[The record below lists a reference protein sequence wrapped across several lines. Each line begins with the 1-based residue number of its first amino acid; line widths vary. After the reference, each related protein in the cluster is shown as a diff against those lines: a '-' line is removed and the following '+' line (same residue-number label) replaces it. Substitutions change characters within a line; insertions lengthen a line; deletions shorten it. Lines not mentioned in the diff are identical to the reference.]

1 MVTPSEPSPQEDD
14 ELVGLLR
21 KEAGF
26 ARKLARSLLFD
37 EQLADDVVQQ
47 AWLTAIE
54 HPPAHRRSLR
64 GWFLTVVRNLALK
77 ALRSRQR
84 RSARER
90 GAALAESV
98 ESTAQS
104 VEREHVLR
112 SMTDAVLAL
121 DEPYR
126 HTILARFFDDL
137 PPRVIAAQD
146 GVPIPTVQS
155 RITRGLAKLREK
167 LDHDQGGAPS
177 SRMALGLLA
186 FADPAWFAA
195 LTGGGGS
202 GALKTT
208 GDGGHTLSTG
218 SASGSSTAPWLV
230 PVAVASTALV
240 VVTLLFFLGDDAPAP
255 IDVDVAPRA
264 RAPRDPRLDAIE
276 ADLDAGD
283 RTRTGAKRVA
293 GAPPRGLAADAT
305 ALRVLVRRQA
315 DGAPAAGIAVR
326 CIEWSRANA
335 RLVAT
340 ERETDGDGYVWFTAV
355 EAGLATLLLDR
366 GGRADVTVAASTWND
381 AFLWCPMGI
390 EVHGRVWTESRQPA
404 PRARLWLS
412 GGADDVPGRVIG
424 VASEDGTFVLRDIA
438 PDRLLAAIDDRQG
451 PSDVVPVAPTRG
463 ATVSI
468 DLTLRDRH
476 APLEG
481 RVRSSAGASIAGA
494 QVELEALDLRRPTL
508 GGDAGETIARVPT
521 TTVRSAID
529 GTFRAGPLA
538 PGHYAVRVRAAGYGP
553 WTGATRIDVG
563 GTAPVDVTLDAG
575 ASITGRVTHV
585 DGTPATHVA
594 LSALASNVDVGAA
607 RTDADG
613 RFELADI
620 PAGDVTVR
628 ASAQGSTASAEFR
641 PRTRERIEWSPRLER
656 GRFVHGTLQD
666 LRRDPIPTT
675 LIVTTTEPASSRE
688 VDVDATGRFAL
699 ELADDATVWLEVR
712 SGASPL
718 PLAQQRVRAT
728 DANVELVVPAEPGRI
743 TFEPVGVG
751 EALTSIAIALEQVDA
766 VGRSVIVGATID
778 GTRVVLE
785 DIPDGSYRMTATVAE
800 RAPVVVDSVVVR
812 AGATAALGAVR
823 FEACGELRLET
834 TLDTTTDARP
844 IDVLDAHG
852 ALVFRCARI
861 DLPRSWPLAPGA
873 YRIVVREGRTQDIT
887 IHAGEPTT
895 VGVD

>member
-208 GDGGHTLSTG
+208 GEGGHTLSTG

-264 RAPRDPRLDAIE
+264 RAPPRPA
-276 ADLDAGD
+276 
-283 RTRTGAKRVA
+283 TR
-293 GAPPRGLAADAT
+293 
-305 ALRVLVRRQA
+305 
-315 DGAPAAGIAVR
+315 
-326 CIEWSRANA
+326 C
-335 RLVAT
+335 
-340 ERETDGDGYVWFTAV
+340 
-355 EAGLATLLLDR
+355 DR
-366 GGRADVTVAASTWND
+366 G
-381 AFLWCPMGI
+381 
-390 EVHGRVWTESRQPA
+390 
-404 PRARLWLS
+404 
-412 GGADDVPGRVIG
+412 
-424 VASEDGTFVLRDIA
+424 
-438 PDRLLAAIDDRQG
+438 
-451 PSDVVPVAPTRG
+451 
-463 ATVSI
+463 
-468 DLTLRDRH
+468 
-476 APLEG
+476 
-481 RVRSSAGASIAGA
+481 
-494 QVELEALDLRRPTL
+494 
-508 GGDAGETIARVPT
+508 
-521 TTVRSAID
+521 
-529 GTFRAGPLA
+529 
-538 PGHYAVRVRAAGYGP
+538 
-553 WTGATRIDVG
+553 
-563 GTAPVDVTLDAG
+563 
-575 ASITGRVTHV
+575 
-585 DGTPATHVA
+585 
-594 LSALASNVDVGAA
+594 
-607 RTDADG
+607 
-613 RFELADI
+613 
-620 PAGDVTVR
+620 
-628 ASAQGSTASAEFR
+628 R
-641 PRTRERIEWSPRLER
+641 PRCR
-656 GRFVHGTLQD
+656 
-666 LRRDPIPTT
+666 
-675 LIVTTTEPASSRE
+675 
-688 VDVDATGRFAL
+688 
-699 ELADDATVWLEVR
+699 
-712 SGASPL
+712 
-718 PLAQQRVRAT
+718 
-728 DANVELVVPAEPGRI
+728 
-743 TFEPVGVG
+743 
-751 EALTSIAIALEQVDA
+751 
-766 VGRSVIVGATID
+766 
-778 GTRVVLE
+778 
-785 DIPDGSYRMTATVAE
+785 
-800 RAPVVVDSVVVR
+800 
-812 AGATAALGAVR
+812 
-823 FEACGELRLET
+823 
-834 TLDTTTDARP
+834 
-844 IDVLDAHG
+844 
-852 ALVFRCARI
+852 
-861 DLPRSWPLAPGA
+861 
-873 YRIVVREGRTQDIT
+873 
-887 IHAGEPTT
+887 
-895 VGVD
+895 